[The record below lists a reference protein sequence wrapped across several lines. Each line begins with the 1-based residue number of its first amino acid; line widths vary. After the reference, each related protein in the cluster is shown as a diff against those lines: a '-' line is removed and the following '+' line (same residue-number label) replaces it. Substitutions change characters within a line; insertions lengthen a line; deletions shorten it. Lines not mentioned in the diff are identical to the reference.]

1 MLIRTDITQ
10 ETKIEQDKNEFY
22 TCKLCQCVG
31 GKASLVHAMKA
42 YRKLE
47 IQLHSFVT
55 SPLDRVEV
63 CG

>member
-1 MLIRTDITQ
+1 
-10 ETKIEQDKNEFY
+10 
-22 TCKLCQCVG
+22 
-31 GKASLVHAMKA
+31 VHAMKA

-63 CG
+63 CGWRLGRFIRGDIARSTRLNIIIFSDIFC